1 MLDGKCERSVLAHG
15 PVGRVEVCSCGM
27 VHVCVGPVTLRL
39 EPGAVAPLVRMLA
52 EGHEALMHRDDD
64 AARNGTGER
73 RLDD

>member
-1 MLDGKCERSVLAHG
+1 MLDRRCERSVLAHG

-64 AARNGTGER
+64 GHGTVTAER
-73 RLDD
+73 RMDD